1 MIEPSEQIK
10 ARLDAEYADKG
21 RSIAEREREH
31 DRSLDGIAWEM
42 GDWACERPP
51 AYGDM
56 TRLADEIDV
65 PLGTL
70 KNRASVARRI
80 EPARRRDDL
89 SWSHH
94 AEVAGLE
101 PDEGDAV
108 LAEAALYKWSVDRL
122 RHVMKERGARR
133 AAEREVERLKAEV
146 EALKSERSTPEQARR
161 VIEGVRAEVGAGIEM
176 IAEGYRRILAA
187 LESGDLAIAAGAL
200 HGNARRSLAPSFE
213 AQIGRATDGRIGKLI
228 DRIENALK
236 GLHAT
241 GSNRHDAGTVA
252 DPVDEPMEAA
262 PEAPVGDTS

>member
-10 ARLDAEYADKG
+10 ARIDAEYADKG
-21 RSIAEREREH
+21 RSIVAREREH
-31 DRSLDGIAWEM
+31 DRGLDGIAWEM

-187 LESGDLAIAAGAL
+187 LVKSEMCWIICLD
-200 HGNARRSLAPSFE
+200 
-213 AQIGRATDGRIGKLI
+213 
-228 DRIENALK
+228 
-236 GLHAT
+236 
-241 GSNRHDAGTVA
+241 
-252 DPVDEPMEAA
+252 AA
-262 PEAPVGDTS
+262 PPRWVSRGRFVPRILRSVRL

>member
-1 MIEPSEQIK
+1 MIESREQIE
-10 ARLDAEYADKG
+10 ARLDAEFLDDVRALVATQ
-21 RSIAEREREH
+21 RQL
-31 DRSLDGIAWEM
+31 DRDQDSVAWKM
-42 GDWACERPP
+42 GDRICDRPKR
-51 AYGDM
+51 YGDM